1 MCRLFFV
8 IYINLIIIVDPAFSG
23 FFPFSFSFFWGGRF
37 VIQVMCVL
45 FLIFLCFALI
55 SFMSISF
62 TFILI
67 NDEILELVG

>member
-23 FFPFSFSFFWGGRF
+23 FFPFSFSFFFGRF

-45 FLIFLCFALI
+45 FLIVLCFALI

-67 NDEILELVG
+67 NDEILQLVG